1 MFEYFIENKLFVA
14 NIFELLAALAGTYY
28 LNKTKTRD
36 IGLKL
41 FVYNLWFIL
50 LIEIIGMYA
59 AWNYFDEYKTFPGLK
74 DSVLTSNYWLFNSA
88 KIIFLTVFFNVF
100 ISQISSFRLKNFLYG
115 LTLFFII
122 SSLSNYIYSDIFFKG
137 FSSYTTISG
146 SLILL
151 ICIGSFYYE
160 MLLSDKILNFY
171 KNLPFYISIGA
182 MVWHLSITPI
192 FIYNRY
198 LTRTNPEF
206 VNFHIDYLRY
216 ANIFMYSCFAIGFL
230 ICSPKRIFF
239 RYIKET

>member
-1 MFEYFIENKLFVA
+1 MFEYFIEKKLFIA

-28 LNKTKTRD
+28 LYKTKTQEK
-36 IGLKL
+36 GLKL

-59 AWNYFDEYKTFPGLK
+59 AWNYFDDYRTFPGLK
-74 DSVLTSNYWLFNSA
+74 SSDYASNYWLFNSA

-100 ISQISSFRLKNFLYG
+100 ISQITSLRLKRFLYG
-115 LTLFFII
+115 LTLFFIL
-122 SSLSNYIYSDIFFKG
+122 SSIANYIYSDIFFKA
-137 FSSYTTISG
+137 FSSYTNISG
-146 SLILL
+146 SLLLL

-160 MLLSDKILNFY
+160 MLISDKILNFY
-171 KNLPFYISIGA
+171 KNLPFYISIGL
-182 MVWHLSITPI
+182 MLWHLSITPI

-198 LTRTNPEF
+198 LTLKNPEF

-230 ICSPKRIFF
+230 ICCPKVFLIS
-239 RYIKET
+239 KDQN